1 MSTLWRLATVF
12 RLEWPPQQSSVAVSF
27 VCSVYFPIS
36 PSRLVSNFRGSVHV
50 EYIDVI
56 QDERSGYGY
65 RRVTRALQER
75 HRIPERPA
83 QIWVA
88 DITIGC
94 PARIRLDRFDECG
107 GSPVRSRAGKKFEE
121 NAEGC
126 RGLIDCNSEY
136 KAFALPDELS
146 WQILNYK
153 GLRAVEPF
161 PASLP
166 CATRMNSDV
175 VTKADLQHLEAKH
188 ILYPLKCSFLSRNES
203 MLNELEALA
212 QKIGRLIDLNGQ
224 YRQTQSDLTQ
234 QLRQMRARCDDIQNA
249 LEQARH
255 ECAALRTERDALAVT
270 IDEASAHLHTLL
282 ERLPQSSIPVE
293 TPARAEDHTYGE
305 HA

>member
-1 MSTLWRLATVF
+1 M
-12 RLEWPPQQSSVAVSF
+12 
-27 VCSVYFPIS
+27 
-36 PSRLVSNFRGSVHV
+36 
-50 EYIDVI
+50 
-56 QDERSGYGY
+56 
-65 RRVTRALQER
+65 
-75 HRIPERPA
+75 
-83 QIWVA
+83 
-88 DITIGC
+88 
-94 PARIRLDRFDECG
+94 
-107 GSPVRSRAGKKFEE
+107 
-121 NAEGC
+121 
-126 RGLIDCNSEY
+126 
-136 KAFALPDELS
+136 
-146 WQILNYK
+146 
-153 GLRAVEPF
+153 RAVEPF

-166 CATRMNSDV
+166 CAKRMNSDV